1 MGERRERVSA
11 HAPRKRIIMSDTTS
25 SLRARGIVE
34 ASAAAGAIA
43 LVLALF
49 GARALSGE
57 ERYSVLV
64 PDGLAFSEFKGY
76 EGWQVVAVSNT
87 EELMAVIVANPVMIT
102 AYQSGIPDSGKP
114 FPDGSK
120 IAKIHWKPKKSTEA
134 PAATSIPGTL
144 DDVDFIARDSKRFPK
159 TGGWGYAQFNYDVGS
174 DTFKPE
180 GTGSACGFACHTIV
194 ASKDYIFTGYPK
206 R

>member
-1 MGERRERVSA
+1 
-11 HAPRKRIIMSDTTS
+11 MSDTTS

-76 EGWQVVAVSNT
+76 EGLAGCRRQQYRRT
-87 EELMAVIVANPVMIT
+87 DGRDRR
-102 AYQSGIPDSGKP
+102 QSC
-114 FPDGSK
+114 
-120 IAKIHWKPKKSTEA
+120 
-134 PAATSIPGTL
+134 
-144 DDVDFIARDSKRFPK
+144 DDHSLSVRHS
-159 TGGWGYAQFNYDVGS
+159 
-174 DTFKPE
+174 
-180 GTGSACGFACHTIV
+180 
-194 ASKDYIFTGYPK
+194 
-206 R
+206 

>member
-1 MGERRERVSA
+1 
-11 HAPRKRIIMSDTTS
+11 MSDTTS

-43 LVLALF
+43 LALALF

-76 EGWQVVAVSNT
+76 EGSQVVAVSNT

-120 IAKIHWKPKKSTEA
+120 DRQNSLEA
-134 PAATSIPGTL
+134 EEEHRG
-144 DDVDFIARDSKRFPK
+144 ARCHEHPR
-159 TGGWGYAQFNYDVGS
+159 YARRCRLHR
-174 DTFKPE
+174 E
-180 GTGSACGFACHTIV
+180 GQQAISQDRGLGLRAV
-194 ASKDYIFTGYPK
+194 QL
-206 R
+206 